1 MDEENKNLKDLQ
13 ALGETLAALPEFQGW
28 KQEAAQRL
36 QAGEAEDSVLV
47 WLVEQVRTVLDEAEQ
62 AAGFDRIVASWL
74 CEWAKTGEPGP
85 MFKEVLGSV
94 VWYPLPDGTP
104 LVIAMAGPLS
114 DPEELAAE
122 FLGVRG
128 VFIPIG
134 GMNQDRCALKVQKPW
149 NLRGTFIPIGG
160 MNRDKCTPQGWGAM
174 ILADTAAQ
182 ASGSRIYVP
191 VTPTVTATGR
201 RSWCYILRMVR

>member
-28 KQEAAQRL
+28 KQEAARQLR
-36 QAGEAEDSVLV
+36 AGEAEDSVLV
-47 WLVEQVRTVLDEAEQ
+47 WLVEQVCTVLDEGEQ

-74 CEWAKTGEPGP
+74 CEWAKAGQPGP

-104 LVIAMAGPLS
+104 LVIAVAGPLS

-122 FLGVRG
+122 FLGVCRDVLPAETWVRKANPERDARWFRWFKEG
-128 VFIPIG
+128 LT
-134 GMNQDRCALKVQKPW
+134 DREIAERHLEEDGFR
-149 NLRGTFIPIGG
+149 LRAV
-160 MNRDKCTPQGWGAM
+160 D
-174 ILADTAAQ
+174 DTEWK
-182 ASGSRIYVP
+182 
-191 VTPTVTATGR
+191 TEVTAWANRVAVARIRWWQHVTRKAG
-201 RSWCYILRMVR
+201 LV